1 MDLVVVMP
9 TYNEAENLPRITE
22 ALLNLELGEKKL
34 KILVVDDNSPD
45 GTGALA
51 EELAKKHPGRVSV
64 KHRAAKMGL
73 GPAYVEGFRIALEN
87 GADFVVEMDADFSHN
102 PKYLQT
108 MARAIEQSDV
118 VVGSRYV
125 RGGAV
130 DPKWP
135 FWRKFISWWGS
146 AYARAILGLKV
157 HDATAG
163 YKLFRSKVLE
173 SLPLTETRSNGYAFQ
188 IEVAYLCQRNGYKV
202 TEVPIVFDDRV
213 IGRSKMSPSIALE
226 AAWRVWQIKQ
236 RY

>member
-1 MDLVVVMP
+1 MDLVVVVP
-9 TYNEAENLPRITE
+9 TYNEAENLPLITE
-22 ALLNLELGEKKL
+22 ALLNLDLGEKQL

-45 GTGALA
+45 GTGRLA
-51 EELAKKHPGRVSV
+51 EDLAVKHPGRVMV
-64 KHRAAKMGL
+64 KHRASKMGL
-73 GPAYVEGFRIALEN
+73 GPAYVEGFRVALEN

-102 PKYLQT
+102 PKYLQQ
-108 MARAIEQSDV
+108 MARAIEHADV

-125 RGGAV
+125 KGGAV

-135 FWRKFISWWGS
+135 VWRKFISWWGS

-163 YKLFRSKVLE
+163 FKLFRRRVLE
-173 SLPLTETRSNGYAFQ
+173 TLPMSETRSNGYAFQ

-202 TEVPIVFDDRV
+202 IEVPIVFDDRV